1 LVKPVQ
7 RGFLGR
13 KSVKIDIA
21 TTNTKP
27 NSVIHLSGENE
38 PEVREKKTKKS
49 EDHNRVIN
57 KNATVR
63 T

>member
-1 LVKPVQ
+1 VGKINQ
-7 RGFLGR
+7 KLG
-13 KSVKIDIA
+13 
-21 TTNTKP
+21 
-27 NSVIHLSGENE
+27 
-38 PEVREKKTKKS
+38 EKKIKMS

>member
-1 LVKPVQ
+1 
-7 RGFLGR
+7 
-13 KSVKIDIA
+13 VKIDIA